1 VSAFRC
7 HEADGHLT
15 LQSCCAN
22 SLNFVSAAPFVPIS
36 NGHGRKGRCLC
47 AKGTRRQTAAHEQR
61 ASEGRQV
68 AACKGHQRADEFLH
82 VKNIRRHTSAGVQRA
97 SEGRQVLMCKG
108 NHRADR
114 WLYAKGIRVGQIRGQ
129 PSASPDD

>member
-1 VSAFRC
+1 MGGKAGAYV
-7 HEADGHLT
+7 
-15 LQSCCAN
+15 
-22 SLNFVSAAPFVPIS
+22 
-36 NGHGRKGRCLC
+36 
-47 AKGTRRQTAAHEQR
+47 QR
-61 ASEGRQV
+61 ASEGKQV